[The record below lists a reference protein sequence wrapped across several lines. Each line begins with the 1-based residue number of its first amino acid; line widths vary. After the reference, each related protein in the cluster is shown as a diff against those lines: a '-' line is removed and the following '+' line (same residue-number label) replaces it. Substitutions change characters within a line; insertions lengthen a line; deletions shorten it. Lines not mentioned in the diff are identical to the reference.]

1 MDAPQTSL
9 RSERNSFWFL
19 LPTYFT
25 ELRIWCTM
33 HNWTSVFGNTLWMA
47 SGKPV
52 RHIHAKQV
60 LVSILV
66 YAKDIV
72 DCARFGGTLLVTC
85 IIVVCVHPYYWVNLV
100 KATGSP

>member
-72 DCARFGGTLLVTC
+72 DCACFGGTLLVTC
-85 IIVVCVHPYYWVNLV
+85 IIVDCVHPYYWVNLV
-100 KATGSP
+100 KDTGSP